1 MLNGKKIIVVGLGL
15 TGLSCVRWLVH
26 QGADV
31 AVTDSRLLPPEYAEL
46 KSTYPDL
53 PVHLGLLNAE
63 RLMQYDMIVRSPGV
77 SQYEPA
83 LIEVAQQAIPII
95 GDIELFALHTKDWPS
110 QIIAITGSNGKSTVT
125 AMVGDMVK
133 ACGLTGIVAGNI
145 GIPIL
150 DILWQIEQKCL
161 SIPDIFVLE
170 LSSFQLETTF
180 SLKAHAATVLN
191 ISEDHLD
198 RYQDIDDY
206 AKTKA
211 RIFHGDGVMVLNRQD
226 PFCQNMAQSGRSIR
240 WFAESLPHDMASY
253 GLAVSESKDIIL
265 CQGETHLL
273 SMSALI
279 VKGIHNACNALSALA
294 LCEAIDLPRA
304 PLLKALKRFAGL
316 AHRVAYLATINEV
329 SYYDDSKGTTVA
341 ATIAALSGMT
351 MPVVL
356 IAGGQ
361 SKGQNFQPL
370 RSVCVAHCRAVIL
383 LGQDASLIEAAL
395 MEALPIFRVTS
406 MEEAVNI
413 AANLAKPHDVVL
425 LSPACASL
433 DMFADYKARGKVFEK
448 AVHQLGVLS

>member
-31 AVTDSRLLPPEYAEL
+31 AVTDSRVTPPGYVEL
-46 KSTYPDL
+46 KSSYPDL
-53 PVHLGLLNAE
+53 PVHLGLLSAE
-63 RLMQYDMIVRSPGV
+63 QLMQYDMIVRSPGV
-77 SQYEPA
+77 SQYESA
-83 LIEVAQQAIPII
+83 LIEAAQKAIPII
-95 GDIELFALHTKDWPS
+95 GDIELFALYTKNWPS
-110 QIIAITGSNGKSTVT
+110 QTIAITGSNGKSTV
-125 AMVGDMVK
+125 AVMVGDMIK
-133 ACGLTGIVAGNI
+133 ACGLRGVVAGNI
-145 GIPIL
+145 GVPIL

-161 SIPDIFVLE
+161 PIPEVFVLE

-180 SLKAHAATVLN
+180 SLNAHAATVLN

-198 RYQDIDDY
+198 RYKDMDDY

-211 RIFHGDGVMVLNRQD
+211 RIFHGDGVMVLNRED
-226 PFCQNMAQSGRSIR
+226 PFCQNMAQPGRQIR

-253 GLAVSESKDIIL
+253 GLAVNESKEITL
-265 CQGETHLL
+265 CQGETRLL
-273 SMSALI
+273 AMSALT
-279 VKGIHNACNALSALA
+279 VKGKHNACNALSALA

-304 PLLKALKRFAGL
+304 PLLEALKRFTGL

-341 ATIAALSGMT
+341 ATIAALTGMT

-361 SKGQNFQPL
+361 SKGQDFQPL
-370 RSVCVAHCRAVIL
+370 RSVCIEHCRAVIL

-395 MEALPIFRVTS
+395 MDAVPIFRVTS
-406 MEEAVNI
+406 MEDAVNI
-413 AANLAKPHDVVL
+413 AATLAKAHDVVL

-433 DMFADYKARGKVFEK
+433 DMFTDYKARGKVFEK
-448 AVHQLGVLS
+448 AVYQLGVLQ